1 MSETKKGFNLAD
13 VLSDVSSLDTIS
25 VDNREQIK
33 YISIDLIESDA
44 ANFYELSEIDSLA
57 SNIACVG
64 LLDPLRVRPHPD
76 DASKVIIVSGHR
88 RRAAL
93 QKLVDEGRE
102 DLRDVP
108 CILDRSTGSVALQE
122 LRLIYANSDTRRMT
136 SADISKQ
143 AERIEKLLYQLK
155 EEGYEFPGRM
165 RDHVAEVCKVSKTK
179 LARLK
184 MIREK
189 LHQNWQPAYQEG
201 KLNESVAYA
210 LSQLPVEDQLTIWSS
225 FTERGKDFRQ
235 IYEHLITRI
244 SARFKQI
251 ADGSEKHACVG
262 GCKNLG
268 QKRMKAASID
278 NYMGIYCDRC
288 CGRCPDLAKCKY
300 SCPKCATHKAQLKA
314 DAKAQKQQE
323 KIAEEDRQRSLIE
336 QVQDLWIRFGV
347 ARRDAGK
354 SVSEIC
360 GLLGKSYYSGYDKKL
375 YEDREQCL
383 GEMKP
388 TTSLPYGVNTTLS
401 DIDGLIKI
409 ADLFGVSLDYL
420 LCRTPNP
427 AMNDA
432 APQSADVSSG
442 DHLSAVWYP
451 ASVEPPVGK
460 RIIVLANDGFAEDA
474 VYEGSDRLGTHAVT
488 AYPEVRLWTLVP
500 SDDAVSPCVFGVN
513 LAGAPAWHPGTENP
527 PESLDAVAYFAVDGV
542 DPIRKLAHWDGV
554 FWRFS
559 KNSAAID
566 APCIRW
572 FPIPD
577 EGDENDA

>member
-1 MSETKKGFNLAD
+1 MSESKKGFDLAA
-13 VLSDVSSLDTIS
+13 VLNDVSGLDTFS
-25 VDNREQIK
+25 VDNREQIE
-33 YISIDLIESDA
+33 YISIDLIISDP
-44 ANFYELSEIDSLA
+44 ANFYELSAIDALA
-57 SNIACVG
+57 ENIELIG
-64 LLDPLRVRPHPD
+64 LQQPLRVRQNPD
-76 DASKVIIVSGHR
+76 DESTVIVVSGHR
-88 RRAAL
+88 RMAAL
-93 QKLVDEGRE
+93 RKLVADGRE

-108 CILDRSTGSVALQE
+108 CIVDKVTGSAALQE

-189 LHQNWQPAYQEG
+189 LHENWQPAYQEG

-235 IYEHLITRI
+235 IYEHLITNT
-244 SARFKQI
+244 SARFRQI
-251 ADGSEKHACVG
+251 AEGAEKSACVG
-262 GCKNLG
+262 GCKNLE
-268 QKRMKAASID
+268 QKRMKAASVD

-300 SCPKCATHKAQLKA
+300 SCPNCATHKAQLKA

-323 KIAEEDRQRSLIE
+323 KIAEEERQRSLIE
-336 QVQDLWIRFGV
+336 QVQDLWVRFGV

-354 SVSEIC
+354 SVSEVC
-360 GLLGKSYYSGYDKKL
+360 GLLGKPYYSGYDKKL
-375 YEDREQCL
+375 YEDREQCF
-383 GEMKP
+383 EKMKP
-388 TTSLPYGVNTTLS
+388 TTSLPYGANTTLS
-401 DIDGLIKI
+401 DIDGLIKV

-420 LCRTPNP
+420 LGRTPNP
-427 AMNDA
+427 VMNDA
-432 APQSADVSSG
+432 APQAVENSPAD
-442 DHLSAVWYP
+442 HPSAVWFP

-474 VYEGSDRLGTHAVT
+474 VYEGSDRLGSNAVT
-488 AYPEVRLWTLVP
+488 DYPEVRLWTFVP
-500 SDDAVSPCVFGVN
+500 DDDAESPYVFGGN
-513 LAGAPAWHPGTENP
+513 LAKVPAWHPGTENP
-527 PESLDAVAYFAVDGV
+527 QESLDAVAYFAVDGV
-542 DPIRKLAHWDGV
+542 DPIRKLAHWDGL

-559 KNSAAID
+559 KNSAAIN
-566 APCIRW
+566 AKCLRW
-572 FPIPD
+572 YPVPEETD
-577 EGDENDA
+577 GSNW

>member
-44 ANFYELSEIDSLA
+44 ANFYELSEINSLA

-108 CILDRSTGSVALQE
+108 CILDRAIGSAALQE
-122 LRLIYANSDTRRMT
+122 LRLIYANSDTRVMK

-189 LHQNWQPAYQEG
+189 LHENWQPAYQEG

-251 ADGSEKHACVG
+251 ADGAEKHACVG

-388 TTSLPYGVNTTLS
+388 TTSLPYGANTTLS

-451 ASVEPPVGK
+451 ASVDPPVGK

-474 VYEGSDRLGTHAVT
+474 VYEGSDRLGAHAVT

-500 SDDAVSPCVFGVN
+500 SDDAVSPCVFGVD

>member
-1 MSETKKGFNLAD
+1 MSENKKGFDLAA
-13 VLSDVSSLDTIS
+13 VLNDVSGLDTFS
-25 VDNREQIK
+25 ADNREQIE
-33 YISIDLIESDA
+33 YISIDLIISDP
-44 ANFYELSEIDSLA
+44 ANFYELSAIDALA
-57 SNIACVG
+57 ENIELIG
-64 LLDPLRVRPHPD
+64 LQQPLRVRQNPD
-76 DASKVIIVSGHR
+76 DESTVIVVSGHR
-88 RRAAL
+88 RMAAL
-93 QKLVDEGRE
+93 RKLVDDGRE

-108 CILDRSTGSVALQE
+108 CIVDKVAGSAALQE

-189 LHQNWQPAYQEG
+189 LHENWQPAYQEG

-235 IYEHLITRI
+235 IYEYMI
-244 SARFKQI
+244 SQISTRFKQI
-251 ADGSEKHACVG
+251 AKGAEKSACVG
-262 GCKNLG
+262 GCKNLE
-268 QKRMKAASID
+268 QKRIKAATVGGYI
-278 NYMGIYCDRC
+278 GIYCDKC
-288 CGRCPDLAKCKY
+288 CGKCPELAKCKY
-300 SCPKCATHKAQLKA
+300 SCPNCATHKAQLKA

-323 KIAEEDRQRSLIE
+323 KAAEEERQRSLIE
-336 QVQDLWIRFGV
+336 QVQDLWVRFGV

-354 SVSEIC
+354 TVSEVC
-360 GLLGKSYYSGYDKKL
+360 HLLGKPYYSGYDKKL
-375 YEDREQCL
+375 YEDREQCI

-388 TTSLPYGVNTTLS
+388 TTNLPYGTNTTLS

-409 ADLFGVSLDYL
+409 ADLFGVSLNYL
-420 LCRTPNP
+420 LGRTPNP
-427 AMNDA
+427 VMNDA
-432 APQSADVSSG
+432 APQAVESFPADRP
-442 DHLSAVWYP
+442 SAVWYP

-474 VYEGSDRLGTHAVT
+474 VYEGSDRLGSHAVT
-488 AYPEVRLWTLVP
+488 NYPEVKLWTFVP
-500 SDDAVSPCVFGVN
+500 DDDAENTYAFGVD
-513 LAGAPAWHPGTENP
+513 AAKAPAWHSGTEDP
-527 PESLDAVAYFAVDGV
+527 SESLEAVAYFAMDGLG
-542 DPIRKLAHWDGV
+542 PIKKLAYWNGIS
-554 FWRFS
+554 WKFS
-559 KNSAAID
+559 RTGAAID
-566 APCIRW
+566 AQCLRW
-572 FPIPD
+572 FPIPN